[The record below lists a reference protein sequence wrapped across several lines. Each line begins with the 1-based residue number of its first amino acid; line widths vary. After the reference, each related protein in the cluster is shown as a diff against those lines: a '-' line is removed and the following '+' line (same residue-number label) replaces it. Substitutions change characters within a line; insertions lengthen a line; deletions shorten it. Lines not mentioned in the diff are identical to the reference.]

1 MFGFMALFLFGGMAV
16 LAFLFTKLFGGDGQ
30 TAVLVWIG
38 GIGLVLTLPII
49 AIGLAIRAFRGI
61 AMPLADV
68 MSAAD
73 AVANGDLTVRV
84 DERGPGEFTRL
95 AKSFNRMT
103 QELELTDQ
111 QRRNLTA
118 DVAHELRTPLHIIQG
133 NLEGILDGVYEP
145 ARDHITSTLEETRLL
160 GRLVEDLRTLSLAE
174 SGQLELDMER
184 VEVDELLHD
193 IASTFNSP
201 TEAAGV
207 DLVVDDSSLNQ
218 QAVITADI
226 SRMNQVIGNL
236 LINAIRHT
244 RRGGTITMAVILD
257 TNRIQLQVQD
267 TGSGISPDDL
277 PFVFDR
283 FWKGDRSRSRE
294 GSDGSGLGLPIAK
307 QLIENQGGTIAVES
321 VLGEGTTFTI
331 GLPASN

>member
-16 LAFLFTKLFGGDGQ
+16 LAFLLTKLFGGDGQ
-30 TAVLVWIG
+30 TAVLIWIG
-38 GIGLVLTLPII
+38 GIALVLTLPII

-73 AVANGDLTVRV
+73 AVASGDLTVRV
-84 DERGPGEFTRL
+84 NERGPGEFTRL

-145 ARDHITSTLEETRLL
+145 TPDHLNSTLDETRLL

-174 SGQLELDMER
+174 SGQLQLDTESFS
-184 VEVDELLHD
+184 VTELLHD
-193 IASTFNSP
+193 IATTFSGQA
-201 TEAAGV
+201 EAAGV

-218 QAVITADI
+218 PVVIMADI
-226 SRMNQVIGNL
+226 TRMNQVIGNL
-236 LINAIRHT
+236 LVNALRHT
-244 RRGGTITMAVILD
+244 EQGGTITLAGIREA
-257 TNRIQLQVQD
+257 NRVRLQVQD
-267 TGSGISPDDL
+267 TGSGIPPDDL
-277 PFVFDR
+277 TFVFDR

-321 VLGEGTTFTI
+321 TQGQGTTFTI
-331 GLPASN
+331 AFPVSG